1 MIFLKAYKKLM
12 GIVAELEKIITS
24 AVLVVVTILTFV
36 NVLVRYL
43 SDGQF
48 AWSEE
53 LCINLFILL
62 IMMGCG
68 LCVREGSLITLS
80 LVFDLI
86 KLKGKKVLVAIATV
100 ANLAFWVILLKTG
113 WDKVLSQMASGKQT
127 PSLLWPEWVF
137 TIFLPIGCIFL
148 ILHTIEY
155 CIDVWTNNAA
165 CVKPTE
171 E

>member
-1 MIFLKAYKKLM
+1 MKAYKKLM
-12 GIVAELEKIITS
+12 NGVAKFEEIVQNVI
-24 AVLVVVTILTFV
+24 LVVVTLLTFA
-36 NVLVRYL
+36 NVCVRYL
-43 SDGQF
+43 SDSQF

-53 LCINLFILL
+53 LVINLFVLL

-113 WDKVLSQMASGKQT
+113 WDKVLSQMVSGKQT

-155 CIDVWTNNAA
+155 CIDFMSQ
-165 CVKPTE
+165 KE
-171 E
+171 EEIEA

>member
-1 MIFLKAYKKLM
+1 MKAYKMLM
-12 GIVAELEKIITS
+12 NGVAKFEAVVQS
-24 AVLVVVTILTFV
+24 AILVVVTVLTFA
-36 NVLVRYL
+36 NVCVRYL
-43 SDGQF
+43 SDAQF

-53 LCINLFILL
+53 LVVNLFVLL

-68 LCVREGSLITLS
+68 LCIREGSLITLS

-86 KLKGKKVLVAIATV
+86 GLKGKKVLVAITTV

-113 WDKVLSQMASGKQT
+113 VDKVLNQMASGKQT
-127 PSLLWPEWVF
+127 PSLLLPEWIF

-155 CIDVWTNNAA
+155 CMDFMAQ
-165 CVKPTE
+165 KE
-171 E
+171 EA

>member
-1 MIFLKAYKKLM
+1 MKAYKKLM
-12 GIVAELEKIITS
+12 NGVAKFEEIVQNVI
-24 AVLVVVTILTFV
+24 LVVVTLLTFA
-36 NVLVRYL
+36 NVCVRYL
-43 SDGQF
+43 SDSQF

-53 LCINLFILL
+53 LVINLFVLL

-86 KLKGKKVLVAIATV
+86 KLKGKKVLGAIATV

-155 CIDVWTNNAA
+155 CIDFMSQ
-165 CVKPTE
+165 KE
-171 E
+171 EEIEA